1 MISRVV
7 VLILTLLLIAVVV
20 MVGLPAI
27 AVHTYGQPSPD
38 LTAMQVLQYSARL
51 LWDDGLLTRPRDAK
65 GSERRFN
72 VKDGESVESVA
83 GRLQQE
89 GAIRSAGALRDYLIY
104 TGLDTSVQA
113 GNYKISPAMSAI
125 DIAHILQDPTPT
137 DITFVVWPGWRL
149 EEIAEALPTSGLD
162 ITPTEFTQAAMQTQ
176 AGYTFLEGKSSTEG
190 FLYPDTYIL
199 PRTMSFGLLVDT
211 LLRNFSL
218 HLTTDMQEGFDQQGL
233 TVYEAVTV
241 ASIVEREAVQPSE
254 SPMIASVYLNR
265 LRIGMKL
272 DADPTVQYALGYN
285 VLQRT
290 WWTNP
295 LTAVDLQSPS
305 PYNTYLNTGL
315 PPTPISNPGLD
326 ALRAVA
332 NPAESDFLYF
342 SARCDGSG
350 YHKFARTF
358 EEHLQNLCP

>member
-1 MISRVV
+1 
-7 VLILTLLLIAVVV
+7 
-20 MVGLPAI
+20 MVGVPAI
-27 AVHTYGQPSPD
+27 AVHTYGQPSRD
-38 LTAMQVLQYSARL
+38 LSAMQVLQYSARL
-51 LWDDGLLTRPRDAK
+51 IWDDGQLTRPRDPNGA
-65 GSERRFN
+65 ELRFS
-72 VKDGESVESVA
+72 VREGESLESVT
-83 GRLQQE
+83 GRLQKD
-89 GAIRSAGALRDYLIY
+89 GAIQSARAMRDYLIY

-113 GNYKISPAMSAI
+113 GNYKLGPTLSAI
-125 DIAHILQDPTPT
+125 DIAHMLQDATPG
-137 DITFVVWPGWRL
+137 DITFVVWPGWRM

-162 ITPTEFTQAAMQTQ
+162 ITPTLFMETAMQTRP
-176 AGYTFLEGKSSTEG
+176 GYAFLEGKSSTEG

-199 PRTMSFGLLVDT
+199 PRTTTAGPLVDT

-265 LRIGMKL
+265 RRIGMKL

-295 LTAVDLQSPS
+295 LGAADLQSPS
-305 PYNTYLNTGL
+305 PYNTYVNAGL

-326 ALRAVA
+326 ALRGVA
-332 NPAESDFLYF
+332 NPAESDYLYF

-350 YHKFARTF
+350 YHAFATTF
-358 EEHLQNLCP
+358 EQHLQNICP